1 MDQKHTSANTSI
13 NKNRLPA
20 VYNKVKFNKG
30 ESVLDYGC
38 GKYTDHIKE
47 KMQEV
52 GCEWFGYDKFNQPED
67 INNETKER
75 MKIGFDIG
83 ICSNVLNVIDSDEV
97 IEDIIKEIMDCC
109 KTAVFYIYV
118 KDENESNLRI
128 PSENGDCYQRNEPT
142 TDYADRMV
150 KLGYEPK
157 KITKKMIVL

>member
-1 MDQKHTSANTSI
+1 MDQKYTSANTSV
-13 NKNRLPA
+13 NKNYMPA

-67 INNETKER
+67 VNEVTEMR
-75 MKIGFDIG
+75 MKDGFDIG
-83 ICSNVLNVIDSDEV
+83 ICANVLNVIDSDEI
-97 IEDIIKEIMDCC
+97 IENIINEIKDCC
-109 KTAVFYIYV
+109 KTAIFYIFEG
-118 KDENESNLRI
+118 DETGQGGETRK
-128 PSENGDCYQRNEPT
+128 DCYQRNEKV
-142 TDYADRMV
+142 DAYVELMS

-157 KITKKMIVL
+157 VKGKMIVL